1 MIFAS
6 LAVITFQVT
15 FVQSFYGS
23 RSTVQF
29 GTSSPLSYHR
39 SLSGFRTSDVIRS
52 SGLKQ
57 LKNYER
63 SRRVYAASTEATN
76 NSVDTVKAIA
86 VDVPN
91 VIIVGAP
98 VTPSVTSEHCNWPAP
113 VPYSQLTVG
122 VPKEKLDG
130 EICSIKRYASPVQCC
145 PFSILSNLVEIYA
158 NLYKLQ
164 NTFV

>member
-1 MIFAS
+1 MKRNMIFAL

-23 RSTVQF
+23 RSAVQF
-29 GTSSPLSYHR
+29 GTSSPLSYQR
-39 SLSGFRTSDVIRS
+39 SPSSFRTSDVIRS
-52 SGLKQ
+52 SGLNQ
-57 LKNYER
+57 LKNYEP

-91 VIIVGAP
+91 VIIVGALG
-98 VTPSVTSEHCNWPAP
+98 TPSVTSEHCNWPAP

-130 EICSIKRYASPVQCC
+130 EICSTKPIASPFQFC
-145 PFSILSNLVEIYA
+145 PFFLLSNLIER
-158 NLYKLQ
+158 
-164 NTFV
+164 

>member
-1 MIFAS
+1 MKRNMIFAL
-6 LAVITFQVT
+6 LAVITFHVT

-29 GTSSPLSYHR
+29 GTSSPLSYQR
-39 SLSGFRTSDVIRS
+39 SSSSFRTSDVIRS
-52 SGLKQ
+52 SGLNQ
-57 LKNYER
+57 LKNYGR

-91 VIIVGAP
+91 VIIVGAS

-130 EICSIKRYASPVQCC
+130 EICSTKYYASPAQCC
-145 PFSILSNLVEIYA
+145 PIFILSNLVETSY
-158 NLYKLQ
+158 NVYE
-164 NTFV
+164 